1 MSDNRMNK
9 YIPFLGILLLV
20 LVLMAC
26 GETGWD
32 MVIPSA
38 GTYQVSARADELSL
52 DSCSL
57 VGRTSDVYPYF
68 KNSLV
73 NDPDV
78 RGLVV
83 FLRDSQGEQVSGK
96 FHYSL
101 VPESGV
107 DPAVEDEVPEEKS
120 DETPVEEVQT
130 DEPSIESLVTFIQV
144 PRLDQRLPAFIIPEE
159 LPMGYYTLVFQVLG
173 EKDVLYRTEKSIY
186 YIADAE
192 FEFTDLQSYLPD
204 VLGGGRLP
212 SPGDNVL
219 LEALINADE
228 RLTPYV
234 IWYSGKQNIAE
245 GYVSEGAARFMW
257 EIPEQP
263 LFHTIRAEVFPIMP
277 DERNRRSIT
286 GKTKE
291 LLFPVSTKNDRKK
304 NVAEDPE
311 SFTHWYDF
319 GGTLQDV
326 NNLGESKYDLIP
338 LGTTAPNWKPYAG
351 LYGLSI
357 APGEQYEIPVSFTA
371 LNQNEQGHGRLKLHL
386 APLGQGGVLD
396 LYLNLTNSSEA
407 VHINVSLAEAGL
419 VLSLEAGA
427 DRYETILEGDGENYS
442 SLLFDYTFNSQDVAV
457 GLSLNNTTVSLE
469 LDLSELSA
477 SLTGTGVLRL
487 GSGVLPTPDNGA
499 AAGNEGTIVI
509 INELRT
515 NYAVSPWEPENLID
529 EAVTNQETL

>member
-1 MSDNRMNK
+1 MNK
-9 YIPFLGILLLV
+9 HIPFLGVLLLA

-32 MVIPSA
+32 MVISSA
-38 GTYQVSARADELSL
+38 GTYQVSARVDELSL

-57 VGRTSDVYPYF
+57 IGRTSDVYPYF

-83 FLRDSQGEQVSGK
+83 FLRNSQGEQVSGK

-101 VPESGV
+101 VPESGAG
-107 DPAVEDEVPEEKS
+107 PAVEDEVPEEKS

-130 DEPSIESLVTFIQV
+130 DEPLPIESLVTFIQV

-159 LPMGYYTLVFQVLG
+159 LPIGYYTLVFQVLG

-192 FEFTDLQSYLPD
+192 FELTDLQSYLPA

-245 GYVSEGAARFMW
+245 GYVSEGAARLMW
-257 EIPEQP
+257 KIPEQP

-277 DERNRRSIT
+277 DERSRRSIT
-286 GKTKE
+286 GKIKE

-304 NVAEDPE
+304 NVVEEPE
-311 SFTHWYDF
+311 PFTHWYDF
-319 GGTLQDV
+319 GGTLQDM
-326 NNLGESKYDLIP
+326 NNPGESKYDLVP
-338 LGTTAPNWKPYAG
+338 LGTTVPNWKPYAG

-371 LNQNEQGHGRLKLHL
+371 LNQNEQGHGRISLHL
-386 APLGQGGVLD
+386 ASLGQGAVLD
-396 LYLNLTNSSEA
+396 LYLNLTNFSDV

-427 DRYETILEGDGENYS
+427 DRYESILEGDGDGGNYS
-442 SLLFDYTFNSQDVAV
+442 SLLFDYKLNSQDVAV
-457 GLSLNNTTVSLE
+457 GLSLNDTAVSLE

-477 SLTGTGVLRL
+477 SFTGTGVLRL
-487 GSGVLPTPDNGA
+487 GSGTLSTSDNGSLED
-499 AAGNEGTIVI
+499 NEETIVI

-515 NYAVSPWEPENLID
+515 NYTVSLWEPEDLTD
-529 EAVTNQETL
+529 EAADQETL

>member
-1 MSDNRMNK
+1 MHK
-9 YIPFLGILLLV
+9 HIPLFGVLLLA
-20 LVLMAC
+20 LALMAC

-32 MVIPSA
+32 MVISSA

-83 FLRDSQGEQVSGK
+83 FLRNSQGEQVSGK

-107 DPAVEDEVPEEKS
+107 EPAAEDAAPEEES
-120 DETPVEEVQT
+120 GETPVEEVQT
-130 DEPSIESLVTFIQV
+130 DEPPRIESLVTFIQV
-144 PRLDQRLPAFIIPEE
+144 SRLDQQLPPFIIPEE

-219 LEALINADE
+219 LEVFIHADE

-234 IWYSGKQNIAE
+234 IWYSGRQNIAE
-245 GYVSEGAARFMW
+245 GYVSEGAARLMW
-257 EIPEQP
+257 KIPEQP

-286 GKTKE
+286 GKIKE
-291 LLFPVSTKNDRKK
+291 LLFPVSAKSDRKK
-304 NVAEDPE
+304 NVAEEPE
-311 SFTHWYDF
+311 PFTHWYDF
-319 GGTLQDV
+319 GGTLQDL
-326 NNLGESKYDLIP
+326 NNPGESKHDLIP

-357 APGEQYEIPVSFTA
+357 APGEQYEIPAPFTA
-371 LNQNEQGHGRLKLHL
+371 LNQDEQGHGRLKLHL
-386 APLGQGGVLD
+386 APLGQGAVLD
-396 LYLNLTNSSEA
+396 LYLNLTNSSDA
-407 VHINVSLAEAGL
+407 LHINVSLAEAGL

-427 DRYETILEGDGENYS
+427 ERYESILEGGDGGNYS

-457 GLSLNNTTVSLE
+457 GLSLNDTAVSLE

-487 GSGVLPTPDNGA
+487 GSGIVSTPDNGA
-499 AAGNEGTIVI
+499 VADNEETIVI

-515 NYAVSPWEPENLID
+515 NYAVSLLEPEDLTD
-529 EAVTNQETL
+529 EVTSQETL